1 WYYAACDF
9 FAIPEQAES
18 NRPYQALL
26 EAQACGRAIV
36 TMQTDLA
43 QMTTEAGRTGLL
55 AKDLNEFQAYLL
67 ALAQDRSRCDE
78 MGRAAAA
85 FVARS
90 FSTEVRTSQ
99 IEELLRGQ
107 LEGSTVRRPV
117 PVPQGR
123 ILPAEKTLT
132 KDSAL

>member
-1 WYYAACDF
+1 H
-9 FAIPEQAES
+9 
-18 NRPYQALL
+18 
-26 EAQACGRAIV
+26 
-36 TMQTDLA
+36 
-43 QMTTEAGRTGLL
+43 
-55 AKDLNEFQAYLL
+55 LL

-132 KDSAL
+132 KDSALWLERGSTKILGSWIVQAERQGGSVAMSGRHSVRTASCTTFP